1 MNIAVAGGTGRV
13 GSKVVNRLRDTGHLV
28 VPLSPSTGVD
38 TLTRQGLPEALEGVT
53 VVVDVTNSPSTDEA
67 AARWFFETSTHNLLA
82 GADQVGVEHYIV
94 LSILGVERIDTG
106 YFRAKQAQ
114 EARVRQ
120 SGIPFTIVRTTQF
133 FEFVMDI
140 VDTATRD
147 LAVHLAAVPVQP
159 VAVSDV
165 AAVIAHVATAAAL
178 NSAIE
183 VAGRE
188 VFMLDELARQ
198 VLTAH
203 HDDRQVI
210 RASRAPYLGA
220 SLAPGDASLLPGF
233 IVTPTTLAA
242 WLGQPS

>member
-1 MNIAVAGGTGRV
+1 MKIAVAGGTGRV

-38 TLTRQGLPEALEGVT
+38 TLMRQGLPEALDGVT
-53 VVVDVTNSPSTDEA
+53 VVVDVTNSPSADEA
-67 AARWFFETSTHNLLA
+67 PARWFFETSTHNLLA
-82 GADQVGVEHYIV
+82 AADQVGVEHYIV
-94 LSILGVERIDTG
+94 LSILGVERIDAG

-120 SGIPFTIVRTTQF
+120 SGIPFTIVRATQF
-133 FEFVMDI
+133 FEFVIDI
-140 VDTATRD
+140 VDAATRD
-147 LAVHLAAVPVQP
+147 HAVHLAPIPVQP
-159 VAVSDV
+159 LSVGDI
-165 AAVIAHVATAAAL
+165 AAVIAHVATAPGL

-188 VFMLDELARQ
+188 VFFLDDLARQ

-203 HDDRQVI
+203 HDDRQVV
-210 RASRAPYLGA
+210 RASHAAYLGA
-220 SLAPGDASLLPGF
+220 SLAAGDASLLPGF